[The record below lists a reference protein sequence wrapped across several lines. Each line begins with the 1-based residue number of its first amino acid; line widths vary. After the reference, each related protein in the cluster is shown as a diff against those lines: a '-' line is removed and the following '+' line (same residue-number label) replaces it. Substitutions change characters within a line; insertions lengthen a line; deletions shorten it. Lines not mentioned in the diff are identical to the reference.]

1 MTIQEIQ
8 CVEYFFRRLKK
19 LSEEKYNNFDFV
31 EDMYD
36 EYNNMLQ
43 KIIEMNSSI
52 SSAEIKE
59 RGEV

>member
-8 CVEYFFRRLKK
+8 CVEYFFRRLRK
-19 LSEEKYNNFDFV
+19 LSVEKYHNYDFV

-36 EYNNMLQ
+36 EYNLMLQ

-52 SSAEIKE
+52 SSAEIKD
-59 RGEV
+59 RGEA

>member
-8 CVEYFFRRLKK
+8 CVEFFFRK
-19 LSEEKYNNFDFV
+19 LRKIAVEKYGNVLIV

-36 EYNNMLQ
+36 EYNTML
-43 KIIEMNSSI
+43 KEIIRLNSSI
-52 SSAEIKE
+52 SSAERKE

>member
-8 CVEYFFRRLKK
+8 CIEYFFRRLKRM
-19 LSEEKYNNFDFV
+19 SEEKYNNYDFV

-52 SSAEIKE
+52 SSAEIEE
-59 RGEV
+59 REEV